1 MLTLG
6 VNVMLIFELLFLTV
20 SAVMTVPQIK
30 VFNNLLLVTDSGDSA
45 VLLHLDLTA
54 AFDTADHNI
63 LISRLEHWR
72 IKAIRVVQ
80 WSL

>member
-63 LISRLEHWR
+63 LI
-72 IKAIRVVQ
+72 
-80 WSL
+80 

>member
-1 MLTLG
+1 MLSLG

-45 VLLHLDLTA
+45 VLTA

-63 LISRLEHWR
+63 LISRLEHWW